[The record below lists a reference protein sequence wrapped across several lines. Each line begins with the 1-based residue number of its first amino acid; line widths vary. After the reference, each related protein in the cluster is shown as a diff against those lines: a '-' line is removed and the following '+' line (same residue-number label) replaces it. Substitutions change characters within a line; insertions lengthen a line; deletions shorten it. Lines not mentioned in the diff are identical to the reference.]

1 MKYLGLDVGTR
12 RTGVAY
18 ADDSDGILFSLETI
32 RHTSEEE
39 LIETVLKLVR
49 TRSIDQV
56 VIGLPLLLSGKDGS
70 QSEYV
75 RDFGEKLEE
84 NGCSIRFV
92 DERFSTVSRKDIDP
106 DSSSACSILSI
117 ILKS

>member
-18 ADDSDGILFSLETI
+18 ADDVDDILFSLETL
-32 RHTSEEE
+32 RHSTEQE
-39 LIETVLKLVR
+39 LLSSVLEIVR
-49 TRSIDQV
+49 TRGIDQV
-56 VIGLPLLLSGKDGS
+56 VLGLPLLLSGKDGS
-70 QSEYV
+70 QSAYV
-75 RDFGEKLEE
+75 RSFGEKLTQ
-84 NGCSIRFV
+84 NGCLIRFV
-92 DERFSTVSRKDIDP
+92 DERYSTISRKDIDP